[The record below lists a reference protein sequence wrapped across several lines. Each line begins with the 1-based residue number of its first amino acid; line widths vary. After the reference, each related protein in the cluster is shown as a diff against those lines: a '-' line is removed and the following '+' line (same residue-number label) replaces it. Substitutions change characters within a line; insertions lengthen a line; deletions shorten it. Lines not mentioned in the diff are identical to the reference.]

1 MAVKKQHTTNFWISY
16 SDLMAGLLFVLLAI
30 IVISNI
36 QYKQKL
42 HDINENVELR
52 VKIAEALKKRF
63 EEQNITSVKV
73 DPKTGN
79 IEFSSKK
86 DLVWFK
92 IDDTELQPGAKQV
105 LDEVI
110 HVYLEVLFDE
120 KITEGMLERI
130 LIEGH
135 ASQEIDEPRRYLDD
149 LKLSEGRAFSVGH
162 YIIDTNNHLYSK
174 LKAHL
179 VTLGR
184 SFADATFTKKN
195 QKGKYNPERWKDRK
209 VLIRFTLK
217 YEKMMQ
223 NLTQP

>member
-30 IVISNI
+30 IVISNL

-42 HDINENVELR
+42 HDITENVELR
-52 VKIAEALKKRF
+52 VKIAKALKKRF
-63 EEQNITSVKV
+63 EERNITSVKV

-86 DLVWFK
+86 NLVWFE
-92 IDDTELQPGAKQV
+92 IDDTELQPGARQV
-105 LDEVI
+105 LDAVI
-110 HVYLEVLFDE
+110 PVYLEVLFDK

-135 ASQEIDEPRRYLDD
+135 ASQEIDEPERYLDD

-162 YIIDTNNHLYSK
+162 YIIDSNKQLYSK

-184 SFADATFTKKN
+184 SFADATYTEKT